1 MQYVDYQHMIVNE
14 INEIYLVLI
23 LFTCIYKY
31 HIFKLFPIS
40 YELSYKPIFSK
51 QQCILIS
58 DLQITYTVQLT
69 NSFEKSL
76 IYLIYIQRLILIFQI
91 SFIFFFIKF
100 HKSICYMYLF
110 IIAIFFFWD
119 CTGINIMHTEYFRDV
134 TYCFYTHIRNI
145 TFKMYTIAHSWL
157 CVKHF
162 TRIVLSA

>member
-1 MQYVDYQHMIVNE
+1 MKYILYWSYLHAF
-14 INEIYLVLI
+14 INI
-23 LFTCIYKY
+23 T
-31 HIFKLFPIS
+31 
-40 YELSYKPIFSK
+40 FS
-51 QQCILIS
+51 
-58 DLQITYTVQLT
+58 
-69 NSFEKSL
+69 NSFQYLMNFHISRFFLNNNVFWSLICKYVYSTINKFFWKSL

-91 SFIFFFIKF
+91 FFIFFFIKF

-110 IIAIFFFWD
+110 IIAIFFLD

-134 TYCFYTHIRNI
+134 TYCVYTHIRNI

>member
-51 QQCILIS
+51 QCS
-58 DLQITYTVQLT
+58 MYFDLWFANTYTVQLT

-100 HKSICYMYLF
+100 HKSICYTYLF
-110 IIAIFFFWD
+110 IIAIFFLRLYRYQHYAHRIFSWRHVL
-119 CTGINIMHTEYFRDV
+119 CLY
-134 TYCFYTHIRNI
+134 TYSQHHI
-145 TFKMYTIAHSWL
+145 
-157 CVKHF
+157 
-162 TRIVLSA
+162 

>member
-1 MQYVDYQHMIVNE
+1 MKYILYWSYLHAF
-14 INEIYLVLI
+14 INI
-23 LFTCIYKY
+23 T
-31 HIFKLFPIS
+31 
-40 YELSYKPIFSK
+40 FS
-51 QQCILIS
+51 
-58 DLQITYTVQLT
+58 
-69 NSFEKSL
+69 NSFQYLMNFHISRFFLNNNVFWSLICKYVYSTINKFFWKSL

-91 SFIFFFIKF
+91 FFHFFFIKF

-110 IIAIFFFWD
+110 IIAIFFLD

-134 TYCFYTHIRNI
+134 TYCVYTHIRNI